1 MTALD
6 DLLAIQDLDTTLDQL
21 RHRRA
26 TLPELAALAQ
36 LARDAATAGATRDE
50 VAGRLHA
57 VRSAQKEAED
67 HASLLEDKAREVNTS
82 MYDGSV
88 AAHKELEALQ
98 EEHASLQHRQ
108 AEFEDRALELME
120 EAEPIEG
127 ELASHEATLAELA
140 ARTAAVEADL
150 LVAQTELDVE
160 IDRVASER
168 GAAVGRRA
176 RRADRRVRV
185 AACRAGRS
193 GGRPTAR
200 RPLRGLPSG
209 DPVGRARRGAAGTG
223 GRAGQLPRVHADP
236 GPLSP
241 TVRVPTC

>member
-1 MTALD
+1 M
-6 DLLAIQDLDTTLDQL
+6 LDQL

-36 LARDAATAGATRDE
+36 LARDAETASATRDE

-168 GAAVGRRA
+168 GAAAAVVPDELIAEYESRRA
-176 RRADRRVRV
+176 GLGGVAVARLHGARCEGCHLEIPSAELEEVRRAPADVLVSCPECMRILVR
-185 AACRAGRS
+185 
-193 GGRPTAR
+193 
-200 RPLRGLPSG
+200 
-209 DPVGRARRGAAGTG
+209 
-223 GRAGQLPRVHADP
+223 
-236 GPLSP
+236 
-241 TVRVPTC
+241 